1 MEKEGF
7 ILSET
12 TSNGSFTTTPTQD
25 FDTVAFQGSMQQV
38 LQENIGSYV
47 LVEFLIGSNS
57 LELRQGILYSVAS
70 QFLVLFDDLNLR
82 YVVCDIF
89 SVKFVTFLVVGT
101 RPGQVPLPALVAGAA
116 NAGAGNAGAGN
127 AGAGNAGA
135 ANADSANTGAS
146 PEAPAESQPAP
157 QPESAPTF
165 ARSSVPTPAMT
176 PAQAAYTYAVRKN
189 LNTARRVT

>member
-116 NAGAGNAGAGN
+116 NAGA
-127 AGAGNAGA
+127 
-135 ANADSANTGAS
+135 ANADGANANTANAAPG
-146 PEAPAESQPAP
+146 APAESQPAP

-165 ARSSVPTPAMT
+165 AHSSVPTPAMT

-189 LNTARRVT
+189 LNTARRAT

>member
-57 LELRQGILYSVAS
+57 LEMRQGILYSVAS

-116 NAGAGNAGAGN
+116 NAGA
-127 AGAGNAGA
+127 
-135 ANADSANTGAS
+135 ANADSANAGAS
-146 PEAPAESQPAP
+146 PGAPAESQPAP

-165 ARSSVPTPAMT
+165 AHSSVPTPAMT

-189 LNTARRVT
+189 LNTARRAT

>member
-101 RPGQVPLPALVAGAA
+101 RPGQVPLPALVAGA
-116 NAGAGNAGAGN
+116 
-127 AGAGNAGA
+127 GNAGA

-189 LNTARRVT
+189 LNTARRAT

>member
-116 NAGAGNAGAGN
+116 NAGA
-127 AGAGNAGA
+127 
-135 ANADSANTGAS
+135 ANAGAS

-189 LNTARRVT
+189 LNTARRAT

>member
-116 NAGAGNAGAGN
+116 NAGAGN
-127 AGAGNAGA
+127 
-135 ANADSANTGAS
+135 TGAS

-189 LNTARRVT
+189 LNTARRAT

>member
-101 RPGQVPLPALVAGAA
+101 RPGQVPLPALVAGA
-116 NAGAGNAGAGN
+116 
-127 AGAGNAGA
+127 GNAGA
-135 ANADSANTGAS
+135 ANAGAS

-189 LNTARRVT
+189 LNTARRAT

>member
-127 AGAGNAGA
+127 AGA
-135 ANADSANTGAS
+135 S

-189 LNTARRVT
+189 LNTARRAT

>member
-1 MEKEGF
+1 MEKEGV

-116 NAGAGNAGAGN
+116 NA
-127 AGAGNAGA
+127 
-135 ANADSANTGAS
+135 DSANAGAS

-189 LNTARRVT
+189 LNTARRAT

>member
-116 NAGAGNAGAGN
+116 NAGAGNAGA
-127 AGAGNAGA
+127 
-135 ANADSANTGAS
+135 S

-189 LNTARRVT
+189 LNTARRAT

>member
-1 MEKEGF
+1 M
-7 ILSET
+7 SET
-12 TSNGSFTTTPTQD
+12 ANSSFTTTPEQD

-57 LELRQGILYSVAS
+57 LETRQGILYSVAS

-101 RPGQVPLPALVAGAA
+101 RPGQVPLPALVMNAA
-116 NAGAGNAGAGN
+116 NANTNTNTAN
-127 AGAGNAGA
+127 A
-135 ANADSANTGAS
+135 AN
-146 PEAPAESQPAP
+146 EAPAESQSAP

-165 ARSSVPTPAMT
+165 ASSVPTPAMT

-189 LNTARRVT
+189 LNTARRAT

>member
-47 LVEFLIGSNS
+47 LVEFLIGTNS

-127 AGAGNAGA
+127 AGA
-135 ANADSANTGAS
+135 ANAGAS

-189 LNTARRVT
+189 LNTARRAT

>member
-25 FDTVAFQGSMQQV
+25 FDTDAFQGSMQQV

-116 NAGAGNAGAGN
+116 NAGA
-127 AGAGNAGA
+127 
-135 ANADSANTGAS
+135 S

-189 LNTARRVT
+189 LNTARRAT

>member
-116 NAGAGNAGAGN
+116 NAGA
-127 AGAGNAGA
+127 

-189 LNTARRVT
+189 LNTARRAT

>member
-47 LVEFLIGSNS
+47 LVEFLIGTNS

-116 NAGAGNAGAGN
+116 NAGAGNAGA
-127 AGAGNAGA
+127 
-135 ANADSANTGAS
+135 S

-189 LNTARRVT
+189 LNTARRAT